1 MPFSFGFY
9 FFLLYLCRQILIL
22 PKPMMKQLFL
32 FLFLL
37 TWPLGSIAQSEAPNL
52 DSIYMSYMSDSSKAQ
67 IMKVRNQMARI
78 EQQQKERE
86 ERQRLWYLILAGC
99 AVSAAIVTGGIF
111 REVFQGQ
118 EGAPLINKI
127 KAGAICLC
135 GGAVIFL
142 LDVGWLYMS
151 FEANQKVQKLILFA
165 ILFILGIALWIHTKN
180 LNQENKKDE
189 Q

>member
-1 MPFSFGFY
+1 
-9 FFLLYLCRQILIL
+9 
-22 PKPMMKQLFL
+22 MMKQLFL

-37 TWPLGSIAQSEAPNL
+37 TWPLGSIAQSEDPNL

-135 GGAVIFL
+135 GGAVI
-142 LDVGWLYMS
+142 LYMS

>member
-1 MPFSFGFY
+1 MRS
-9 FFLLYLCRQILIL
+9 YLLIL
-22 PKPMMKQLFL
+22 MLTI
-32 FLFLL
+32 LL
-37 TWPLGSIAQSEAPNL
+37 PFGAVAQSTDMNL